1 MDPRE
6 LVELM
11 IVGFGIAIMVII
23 SLFLRGN
30 WRKIGLRLAVVTL
43 VAYGIF
49 YIARPIWIDTQ
60 INKKVELIQPY
71 LEQRY
76 PNEEWMISTVPHR
89 KEGYKHLNPYYIGVV
104 FQNEPEVTYYYWVE
118 SKNNI
123 YTVATS
129 EKPRYSSEHKHFIKK
144 DE

>member
-11 IVGFGIAIMVII
+11 IVGFGIVIMVII

-30 WRKIGLRLAVVTL
+30 WRKFGLRLAVVTL

-49 YIARPIWIDTQ
+49 YVARPIWIDTQ

-123 YTVATS
+123 YTVAIS